1 MKVSRVVLIVVA
13 LHVLVIG
20 GIFVFEGCSRAKAPT
35 PDMAANESQPGE
47 IPAAPVATDATAPV
61 NMTPQVVTSV
71 PATSTLV
78 PAAPVMTTATTI
90 PAAPATSTY
99 TVKHGDSLWKIAK
112 AQGIS
117 VGDLARANNLG
128 KTTALKIGQKLQI
141 PAATRTETLTAQASV
156 IPTGTGAPAPE
167 TLSMAGDTTG
177 NLYTVQSGDSLWKIA
192 RRQNVTVA
200 AIKQANNLTSDALK
214 IGQKLQIPAAATV
227 NTVAAGIATPSSST
241 WLEPGKY
248 TENGQTIHIVDVNE
262 TPAIIAKKY
271 GVRTDDLMKANN
283 ITDAR
288 KINYGQRLIIPTA
301 PVATTV
307 PAVTVTPAAAA
318 TAPVATPVTTTTAP
332 QLAAPVVSASQV
344 SVN

>member
-20 GIFVFEGCSRAKAPT
+20 GIFVFEGCSRVKSPT

-47 IPAAPVATDATAPV
+47 APAAPVVTDASAAL
-61 NMTPQVVTSV
+61 NMTPQV
-71 PATSTLV
+71 ATAL
-78 PAAPVMTTATTI
+78 PAAPLVATATPVTLPT
-90 PAAPATSTY
+90 PANGTY

-112 AQGIS
+112 TEGIS
-117 VGDLARANNLG
+117 VGDLARANSLG

-141 PAATRTETLTAQASV
+141 PASVRSEPMTAQASV
-156 IPTGTGAPAPE
+156 IPTGTGALAPE
-167 TLSMAGDTTG
+167 TVSVATDTTG
-177 NLYTVQSGDSLWKIA
+177 NMYTVQSGDSLWKIA
-192 RRQNVTVA
+192 RRQSVTVA
-200 AIKQANNLTSDALK
+200 SLKQANNLNSDALK
-214 IGQKLQIPAAATV
+214 VGQKLHIPAAATV

-241 WLEPGKY
+241 WLEPGQY
-248 TENGQTIHIVDVNE
+248 TENGQTIHIVDMNE

-288 KINYGQRLIIPTA
+288 KINYGQRLIIPVA

-307 PAVTVTPAAAA
+307 PTVTVTPAASAS
-318 TAPVATPVTTTTAP
+318 PVAAPVTTTVAP